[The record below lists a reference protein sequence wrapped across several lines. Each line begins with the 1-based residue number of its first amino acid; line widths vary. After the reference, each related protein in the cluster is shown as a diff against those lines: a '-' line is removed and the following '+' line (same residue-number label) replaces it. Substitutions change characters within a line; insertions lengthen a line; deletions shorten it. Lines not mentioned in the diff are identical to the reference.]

1 MDFNEIDKLIN
12 TLKKNLEVIE
22 NNGVVEPE
30 TKIDALTFNKNVE
43 EIKKRLYNT
52 TDEGS
57 FLKMSLILKI
67 TTKTLAHTSSR
78 QTKAYTTR

>member
-43 EIKKRLYNT
+43 EIKKRL
-52 TDEGS
+52 
-57 FLKMSLILKI
+57 
-67 TTKTLAHTSSR
+67 
-78 QTKAYTTR
+78 

>member
-30 TKIDALTFNKNVE
+30 TKIDALTFNK
-43 EIKKRLYNT
+43 ISQKRSKN
-52 TDEGS
+52 EW
-57 FLKMSLILKI
+57 
-67 TTKTLAHTSSR
+67 
-78 QTKAYTTR
+78 

>member
-12 TLKKNLEVIE
+12 MLKKNLEVIE

-52 TDEGS
+52 TNQCS
-57 FLKMSLILKI
+57 FFKNVFN
-67 TTKTLAHTSSR
+67 TED
-78 QTKAYTTR
+78 

>member
-30 TKIDALTFNKNVE
+30 TKI
-43 EIKKRLYNT
+43 
-52 TDEGS
+52 
-57 FLKMSLILKI
+57 
-67 TTKTLAHTSSR
+67 
-78 QTKAYTTR
+78 

>member
-43 EIKKRLYNT
+43 EIKK
-52 TDEGS
+52 
-57 FLKMSLILKI
+57 
-67 TTKTLAHTSSR
+67 KTLQHNR
-78 QTKAYTTR
+78 RGQFF